1 MNQLDFYKN
10 ELQMDYFSE
19 NYRKF
24 ESDFYRY
31 SALDTPLTFLTDDIM
46 LAMAKSAK
54 NYFKLNKE
62 NAKDNRDHYFIFDI
76 ENLNDSK
83 LTKKICVSANN
94 KHQTKRLDI
103 QQCLIFFTHF

>member
-19 NYRKF
+19 HYRKF

-62 NAKDNRDHYFIFDI
+62 SSKDGREHYFYF
-76 ENLNDSK
+76 
-83 LTKKICVSANN
+83 
-94 KHQTKRLDI
+94 
-103 QQCLIFFTHF
+103 